1 MPFLK
6 VGWVAALV
14 LLLPKPV
21 DAQQLAALPP
31 AGHPSS
37 SMMLFGAAEP
47 PPGFVHFCEEEP
59 SECAASSNAE
69 KPMALSSARLREL
82 DEINRWVNQSV
93 EAETDIAHYGVKEY
107 WTIPIDGKG
116 DCEDFALLKRH
127 LLMQRGWPSSALLMT
142 VVVDENGQGHAVL
155 TVRTR
160 AGDLILDNKVNEIR
174 KWNATRYEFVMRQS
188 SRNPRVWVYLEPAV
202 QIAPAP
208 TAVARQPR

>member
-1 MPFLK
+1 MPFFK
-6 VGWVAALV
+6 VGWVVTLV
-14 LLLPKPV
+14 LLFPSQLS
-21 DAQQLAALPP
+21 AQQLAALPP

-37 SMMLFGAAEP
+37 FMMLFGAAEP
-47 PPGFVHFCEEEP
+47 PPGFVQFCEEEP

-93 EAETDIAHYGVKEY
+93 KAETDIAHYGVKEY
-107 WTIPIDGKG
+107 WAIPSDGKG

-127 LLMQRGWPSSALLMT
+127 LLMRRGWPSSALLLT
-142 VVVDENGQGHAVL
+142 VVVDETGQGHAVL
-155 TVRTR
+155 TAKTQ
-160 AGDLILDNKVNEIR
+160 AGDLILDNKINEIR

-208 TAVARQPR
+208 TAVVRPGR